1 MLQLQHKKQQK
12 YGFQVAMKKAKYY
25 YNKQSLRYEKIQ
37 ESKTRRILRILGFLT
52 TTFVFALLILIVSS
66 YYFDSPE
73 EKELKRELSKMK
85 LEYELVEKRLDQLN
99 KVLYSLQERDD
110 NIYRVIFEAE
120 PISSSVR
127 NAGYGGVNKYTDLKN
142 YENGEI
148 MSEVSTKL
156 DKLSRQL
163 YIQSKSYDEITE
175 LITNKEV
182 MLASIPAIQ
191 PVSNKDL
198 TRFASGYG
206 YRIHPIYKTRKMH
219 FGVDFTTPTGTDI
232 YCTGNGVV
240 SKVKRSRRGFGN
252 HVIVDH
258 GFGYETL
265 YAHMSEID
273 VREGQ
278 KVNRG
283 DIVGKVGNTGTST
296 APHLHYEVHKD
307 GKRINPINFFYN
319 DLNADEFELMIEISS
334 TNNQSFD

>member
-1 MLQLQHKKQQK
+1 
-12 YGFQVAMKKAKYY
+12 MKKAKYY
-25 YNKQSLRYEKIQ
+25 YNKQSLRYEKIS

-52 TTFVFALLILIVSS
+52 TTFAFALLILIVSS

-73 EKELKRELSKMK
+73 EKELKRELSKMQ
-85 LEYELVEKRLDQLN
+85 LEYELAEKRLDQMN
-99 KVLYSLQERDD
+99 KVLSGLQERDD

-120 PISSSVR
+120 PISTNLR
-127 NAGYGGVNKYTDLKN
+127 TAGYGGVNKYTDLNN

-148 MSEVSTKL
+148 MADISTKL

-163 YIQSKSYDEITE
+163 YIQSKSYDEIAD
-175 LITNKEV
+175 LIKNKEV

-240 SKVKRSRRGFGN
+240 SRVKRSRRGFGN

-273 VREGQ
+273 VKRGQ

-283 DIVGKVGNTGTST
+283 DILGKVGNTGTST

-307 GKRINPINFFYN
+307 GRRIDPINFFYN
-319 DLNADEFELMIEISS
+319 DLKPEEYELMIEIAA